1 MNRICAG
8 IIALPLILGLA
19 ACSPESSEEAG
30 TANSSTSTSEA
41 ADLPGL
47 GDEVTARGATMVL
60 HDLTRADEIEFCAP
74 DYQCGTQPNVMRQA
88 DQGGEFLVINSTV
101 TNNSKSPMDLTC
113 SAPIIAEVVN
123 KKDQTYSTI
132 DSLYEIPG
140 NPECNEELQPGF
152 SDEMRW
158 VYLIPKDSEITRFQ
172 FKEIN
177 DDFDGEYSYIDL
189 SKATAQTSA
198 AQPSPSVSEPTSAT
212 AEPGS
217 NNAAPVP
224 SAAPTP
230 APTLAPA
237 PEPAAQTPA
246 PAAPVAPVIGYTEAP
261 GIAQPTAMNKT
272 IQSCGDPTIHQTGTT
287 FFTDGTSG
295 WTQQCS
301 AQMGG

>member
-8 IIALPLILGLA
+8 VIALPLVLGLA
-19 ACSPESSEEAG
+19 ACSSESSEDAG
-30 TANSSTSTSEA
+30 AASSSSSSSQA
-41 ADLPGL
+41 ADLPGI
-47 GDEVTARGATMVL
+47 GDEVTARGATIVL
-60 HDLTRADEIEFCAP
+60 HDLARADEIEFCAP
-74 DYQCGTQPNVMRQA
+74 DYQCGTQPNVTRQA

-123 KKDQTYSTI
+123 NKDQTYSTI
-132 DSLYEIPG
+132 DSLYEVPG

-158 VYLIPKDSEITRFQ
+158 VYLIPKNSEIARFQ

-198 AQPSPSVSEPTSAT
+198 PQQSSSVSESARAT

-217 NNAAPVP
+217 GNAAPVP
-224 SAAPTP
+224 SAAPAPAP
-230 APTLAPA
+230 APTAAPA
-237 PEPAAQTPA
+237 PVAPTPT
-246 PAAPVAPVIGYTEAP
+246 PAAPAAPVIGYTEAP
-261 GIAQPTAMNKT
+261 GLTQPSAMNKT